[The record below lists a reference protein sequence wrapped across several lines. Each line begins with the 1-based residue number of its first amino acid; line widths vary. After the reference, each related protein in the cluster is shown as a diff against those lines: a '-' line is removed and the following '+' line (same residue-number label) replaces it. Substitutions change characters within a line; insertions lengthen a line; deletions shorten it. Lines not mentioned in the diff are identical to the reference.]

1 MNITNYIVEFLK
13 QGNTVEIKGIGTFSP
28 KTISTRFDEETKTYF
43 PTVNTVEFST
53 VCKGNEQIISYIA
66 KQEFIGITTAE
77 KLWDNYIAALNEKL
91 RIDGK
96 HEFPEV
102 GELVMSAENG
112 YSFNIFDG
120 VNFSKA
126 TRNLPILN
134 DVMTYELESNR
145 ENPFDKFDSPI
156 IPSEQEEVLEPEP
169 IADEQVQ
176 QQEEAVIEEN
186 NVEAEQQTEN
196 VASQVEAVE
205 ELETESNQSL
215 ENNESEV
222 KVEEEG
228 KTDNNIA
235 EEVKVEEAKE
245 ERIEEAKEEVHE
257 NQAAVEEPKAE
268 VEGKGKAKESKKKD
282 KKDKKKEKK
291 EKKGKKKK
299 IIIPIIILLLLLL
312 LGGAYYY
319 FVMIKDMNIPF
330 INEKVETT
338 EVDEVEANSET
349 QSDEV
354 GEESNEVIDADVT
367 ESEVVGNEVSEETVA
382 DTDNDNDGETEEVT
396 ESGKKVK
403 RIDLF
408 KGENMYT
415 FDYML
420 IPIEDKDEVITSTC
434 KVLVASMQPQ
444 IKSFLKKQRYSTA
457 VAPMEERMNEYV
469 IKRLKELFD
478 DDFFHPARMMSYDN
492 YITDYCTDNL
502 QRQRISRAKNTII
515 SEIKMNDILLE
526 FLNELIEAGAVTKD
540 KVVAPAPKPKVV
552 PTADIRLRS
561 KQGFD
566 IISGFFKSRDN
577 AVKEAH
583 RFSRRG
589 ADAYVIS
596 KGNLYYVSLGS
607 APSLTAAEALLRQ
620 LKTWNKENMV
630 IKQW

>member
-13 QGNTVEIKGIGTFSP
+13 QGNIVEIKGIGTFSP

-102 GELVMSAENG
+102 GELVLSAENG

-156 IPSEQEEVLEPEP
+156 IPSEQEEVLETEP
-169 IADEQVQ
+169 IVEEQVQ
-176 QQEEAVIEEN
+176 PQEEAVIEEN
-186 NVEAEQQTEN
+186 NAGAEQQTEN
-196 VASQVEAVE
+196 VVSQVEAVE

-222 KVEEEG
+222 KVEEVG

-235 EEVKVEEAKE
+235 QEVKVEEAKE
-245 ERIEEAKEEVHE
+245 EVRE
-257 NQAAVEEPKAE
+257 NQIAVEEPKAE
-268 VEGKGKAKESKKKD
+268 LEGKSKAKESKKKD
-282 KKDKKKEKK
+282 KKDKKNEKK

-338 EVDEVEANSET
+338 EVDEVEANNET

-367 ESEVVGNEVSEETVA
+367 ESEVVGNEVGEETVVG
-382 DTDNDNDGETEEVT
+382 DDNNNDPETEEVT
-396 ESGKKVK
+396 EAGKKVK

-540 KVVAPAPKPKVV
+540 KIVAPAPKPKVV

-607 APSLTAAEALLRQ
+607 APSQTAAEALLRQ